1 MLENKESLEKHLK
14 RCEKSQELLID
25 TKVIVGAGQKRCRLV
40 AIRATPQVT
49 AQRHRE
55 RRKKAKENGKPVC
68 AKGLVRDGWH
78 LMLTNLKSTEA
89 AVKELA
95 EVYRARWAVEIQ
107 FRAWKQSL
115 NLSKALNRKTNTHH
129 IEAIVLTA
137 MIAHQLGMRIATLLE
152 KQIGRARLSFEK
164 LYDVLAGYILKTKS
178 FREMVKFEPDS
189 RHISRDKRTRESPI
203 ESGITALT

>member
-1 MLENKESLEKHLK
+1 
-14 RCEKSQELLID
+14 
-25 TKVIVGAGQKRCRLV
+25 
-40 AIRATPQVT
+40 
-49 AQRHRE
+49 
-55 RRKKAKENGKPVC
+55 
-68 AKGLVRDGWH
+68 
-78 LMLTNLKSTEA
+78 MLTNLKSAEA

-115 NLSKALNRKTNTHH
+115 NLSKSLNLKTNTHH

-164 LYDVLAGYILKTKS
+164 FYDVLAGYILKTKS
-178 FREMVKFEPDS
+178 FREMVKFAAG
-189 RHISRDKRTRESPI
+189 RKIN
-203 ESGITALT
+203 A